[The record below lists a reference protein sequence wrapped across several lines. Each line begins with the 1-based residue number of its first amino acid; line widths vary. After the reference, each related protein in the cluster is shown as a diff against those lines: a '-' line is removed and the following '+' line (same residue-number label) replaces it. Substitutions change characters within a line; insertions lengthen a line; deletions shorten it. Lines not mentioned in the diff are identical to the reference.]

1 MSSSQENEKKLLKHL
16 IDTFLPEFQDHSF
29 KILSLFGWEEEEY
42 DYQGIRYLSVTFKT
56 KKSSLY
62 QKFTYE
68 LNRCNYNVEITDNRR
83 MHMKGYS
90 ITINFNSITK
100 PVIQQIDNSI
110 AVATLEL

>member
-1 MSSSQENEKKLLKHL
+1 MSSSQENEKKCLKWL
-16 IDTFLPEFQDHSF
+16 IDTFLPEFCNSF

-42 DYQGIRYLSVTFKT
+42 DYQGIRYLRVTFKT
-56 KKSSLY
+56 NKSSLY

-90 ITINFNSITK
+90 ITVNFNSIIK

-110 AVATLEL
+110 PVATLEL